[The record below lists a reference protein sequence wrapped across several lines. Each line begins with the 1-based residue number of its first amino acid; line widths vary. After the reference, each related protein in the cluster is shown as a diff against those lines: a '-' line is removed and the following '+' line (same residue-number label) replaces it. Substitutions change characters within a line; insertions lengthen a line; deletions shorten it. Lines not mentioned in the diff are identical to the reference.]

1 MNISQRYKITLQ
13 GEVNMGYR
21 EEGKWWVSP
30 SNYAEEVTA
39 LSNFPKKIEILDTSL
54 RDGEQQAGIIFTKE
68 DKVEIAKKLAAAGIH
83 RIEAGTPAVSQED
96 QDAIKAIVDLK
107 LGPKIFCFVRNMV
120 EDMELAKSLGVDG
133 VIAEVPGS
141 EHLLKFGKNW
151 TADKAIQA
159 AIKATSRAKELG
171 LYVVFFPA
179 DSSRASLDFL
189 ITTVKAILDGGGY
202 MDSLALVDTFGA
214 FSPEGAAYTVRKLKE
229 NFEQPIEVHFHDDFG
244 LGIATTLAGL
254 AAGAEVAHVT
264 VNGIGERAGSASL
277 GPLALALESLYGV
290 NTGIK
295 MDQMKELSE
304 LVEKLSNYPVHPSAP
319 VVGGKIFGWET
330 GMPSSLWMN
339 CKDREPLAMLPYMW
353 TMTGQVEPI
362 IYLGK
367 KSGKDNIKVWLERNN
382 LEMDPEK
389 QQELLQLVKL
399 YSIKIKRD
407 LNNDEFLNIV
417 ESLK

>member
-1 MNISQRYKITLQ
+1 
-13 GEVNMGYR
+13 MGYR